1 MRCIL
6 VGPGSVGGTVATLI
20 KEAGFDLTVVCIDQ
34 ATADKVSNEGYKLTG
49 VLGEHLVKIPAIA
62 GIDKVEG
69 TYDICIIATKVHSM
83 PKLAELMLPHLNPD
97 SIVMC
102 MQNGIV
108 VDRLA
113 AVVGKER
120 TVGCMIGFGATAKSL
135 TEVEVTSS
143 GKFYIGMA
151 DGSKPDKLLYLQKM
165 MSSVLPTDLSDNIVE
180 RLFSKLIIN
189 SCINSC
195 CGITC
200 LTLGTLLEQRAARDL
215 FLGIALE
222 ATYVSKA
229 MKLKVPPYAGILDYN
244 MLLISDSALWKKVLK
259 AVFYAIGKG
268 KYGKVK
274 PSLLQSLEKG
284 EKTEIDIFN
293 GYIAEMGKKYN
304 VVTPRN
310 DLIVKMIREIENG
323 ERKISVENLKEF
335 KIYN

>member
-1 MRCIL
+1 MKCIL
-6 VGPGSVGGTVATLI
+6 VGPGSVGGTVSVLM
-20 KEAGFDLTVVCIDQ
+20 KKAGYDITVVCIDQ
-34 ATADKVSNEGYKLTG
+34 QTADEISNNGYKLTG
-49 VLGEHLVKIPAIA
+49 ALGEHLVKIPAAA

-83 PKLAELMLPHLNPD
+83 PTLAQLMLPHLNAD
-97 SIVMC
+97 SVVMC
-102 MQNGIV
+102 MQNGVV

-113 AVVGKER
+113 EIVGENR

-135 TEVEVTSS
+135 TEVEVTST

-151 DGSKPDKLLYLQKM
+151 DGSRPEKLLYLQKM
-165 MSSVLPTDLSDNIVE
+165 LSSVLPTTLSDNIVE

-195 CGITC
+195 CGITG
-200 LTLGTLLEQRAARDL
+200 LTLGTLLEQRPARDL

-229 MKLKVPPYAGILDYN
+229 MGLNVPPYAGILNYN
-244 MLLISDSALWKKVLK
+244 MLLFSDAGWWKKVMK
-259 AVFYAIGKG
+259 AAFYTIGKG
-268 KYGKVK
+268 KYAKVK

-293 GYIAEMGKKYN
+293 GYIADMGKKYS

-323 ERKISVENLKEF
+323 ERKITPDNLKEF
-335 KIYN
+335 KIYQ